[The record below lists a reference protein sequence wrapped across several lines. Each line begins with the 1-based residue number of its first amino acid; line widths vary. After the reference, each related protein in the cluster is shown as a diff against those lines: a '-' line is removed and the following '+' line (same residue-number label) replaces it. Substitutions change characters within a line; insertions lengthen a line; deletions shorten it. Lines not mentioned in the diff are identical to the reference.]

1 MRRLHSQGGVSML
14 RVLARLHVTHAQAPS
29 GSRQIVGN
37 ITHALH
43 AASHYYIVQAKLYAL
58 STQHNSLHA
67 RCADLVDFCTDS

>member
-1 MRRLHSQGGVSML
+1 MRRA
-14 RVLARLHVTHAQAPS
+14 LACLYVAHAQTRS
-29 GSRQIVGN
+29 GSRQVVGN

-67 RCADLVDFCTDS
+67 RCADLVDCCTDS